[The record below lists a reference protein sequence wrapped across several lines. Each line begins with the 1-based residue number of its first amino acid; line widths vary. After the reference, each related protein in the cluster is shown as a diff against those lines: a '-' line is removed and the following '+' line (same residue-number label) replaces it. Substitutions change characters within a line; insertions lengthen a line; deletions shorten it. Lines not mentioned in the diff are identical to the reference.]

1 VLDSINKQSKVPYY
15 HQLYE
20 MMRDSI
26 IDGEL
31 SPGQALP
38 TEYELVE
45 RYSIS
50 RTTVR
55 HAFDQLV
62 NEGLVYRQSGRGTF
76 VAHPTV
82 EQGIGK
88 ITSFT
93 EDMRQRGFTPGT
105 EVLRTRL
112 LLAPATIAE
121 KLGVEA
127 AEELAL
133 IIRLRLADDEPMSV
147 EESYLRHG
155 LCAGILAHD
164 YARRSLTRILELE
177 YGIAILRA
185 RQVIQAIPA
194 TRSLAHML
202 STKEGGPLLYIQ
214 RVSYTQSGEPIE
226 YLRLYHRGDRYSL
239 TTELIRQG

>member
-1 VLDSINKQSKVPYY
+1 MLDAINKESKLPYY

-20 MMRDSI
+20 MMRDRI
-26 IDGEL
+26 IDGDL

-38 TEYELVE
+38 TEQELVE
-45 RYSIS
+45 RYGIS

-55 HAFDQLV
+55 HALDQLV

-93 EDMRQRGFTPGT
+93 EDMRQRGLTPGT

-112 LLAPATIAE
+112 LRASATIAE
-121 KLGVEA
+121 KLGVA
-127 AEELAL
+127 AGEGLAL
-133 IIRLRLADDEPMSV
+133 IMRLRLADDEPMSV
-147 EESYLRHG
+147 EESYLRHR
-155 LCAGILAHD
+155 LCPGVLAHD
-164 YARRSLTRILELE
+164 YALRSLTRILERE
-177 YGIAILRA
+177 FGIAILRA
-185 RQVIQAIPA
+185 RQIVGAVSA
-194 TRSLAHML
+194 SRSLAQML
-202 STKEGGPLLYIQ
+202 GTSEGSPLLYIE

-239 TTELIRQG
+239 TTELAR